1 MKTQLTEAQI
11 EKSAGTEI
19 LFQLS
24 RAEAVWLIN
33 ALRDRLADT
42 ESGERVALSVLLDK
56 HDIRNGDVRPII
68 SLLHT
73 YKALESFSVIIGGSV
88 ITDNTKE
95 EAN

>member
-1 MKTQLTEAQI
+1 MKTQLTEEQI

-19 LFQLS
+19 YFQLS
-24 RAEAVWLIN
+24 RPEAVWLIN

-73 YKALESFSVIIGGSV
+73 YKAFESFSVIVGGYL
-88 ITDNTKE
+88 IADTTKE